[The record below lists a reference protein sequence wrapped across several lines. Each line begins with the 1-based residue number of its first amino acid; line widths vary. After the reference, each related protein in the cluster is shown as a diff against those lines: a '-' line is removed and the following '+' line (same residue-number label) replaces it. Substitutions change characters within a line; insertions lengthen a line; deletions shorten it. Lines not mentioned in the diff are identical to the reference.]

1 MIEKLDG
8 VALEPESQGV
18 VSALT
23 RPGMHESFSSAVK
36 PEGGFYGFKETIK
49 DNGRVER
56 TWRTESGNLFK
67 EYLQDGRLVQ
77 TREKHPNGPILE
89 TKYDDNGTAY
99 CTSKA
104 TPGSKETDY
113 RVVDRQTS
121 LAPEVTIQKGNIT
134 TYTDALGRPSKA
146 IVTDLTAN
154 NSRDSLNSILRDST
168 YRPND
173 DKGDL
178 IPKRFGGRS
187 SPENIVPQ
195 DLTVNR
201 GLVKRVENI
210 AADLKSQ
217 GKTVDY
223 EIRPNYVGSNKRP
236 SSFEITIRADGEVVE
251 LPDNLKK
258 IYNSTDQSQ
267 ISAAATNLGER
278 FGLSHEAG
286 MKSGLTAAALTAAV
300 STVDNVRQVING
312 EITPQEA
319 FVDVAKDTG
328 IAGVIGYGTGFV
340 STTVASAMRASSHE
354 LIKSLGTLGNGC
366 VPAAVISFG
375 VASFDSIVDFAQG
388 EIDGKQLALEL
399 GENAVAVGGGIAG
412 GYAAG
417 TMLAGAVFAA
427 PIAAAAVAGV
437 AVSVGPA
444 LGIAGLGI
452 VGGMVGCVL
461 ATEAY
466 ATIVEHAPEV
476 AAIVAEKTDAAAEFI
491 AEKAKD
497 GVAYIADTA
506 QTVAEYTGAQLKVA
520 VFEAV
525 RTAEILKAKAETAAR
540 EAVDLVKKNVPEKV
554 EDIRSAFNDFFADTK
569 MPIHI

>member
-1 MIEKLDG
+1 MLERFDDVVLDP
-8 VALEPESQGV
+8 VKQGV
-18 VSALT
+18 VRALT
-23 RPGMHESFSSAVK
+23 RPEMHESFSSAVK

-56 TWRTESGNLFK
+56 TWRTENGNLFK

-77 TREKHPNGPILE
+77 TREKLPSGPILE

-104 TPGSKETDY
+104 TPGSKETGY

-121 LAPEVTIQKGNIT
+121 LTPEVAIQKGNIT

-154 NSRDSLNSILRDST
+154 NSRDSLNSIFRDST

-210 AADLKSQ
+210 AADLKAQ

-223 EIRPNYVGSNKRP
+223 EIKPNYVGSNKRP
-236 SSFEITIRADGEVVE
+236 SSFEITIKADGEVIE
-251 LPDNLKK
+251 LPDNLRK

-267 ISAAATNLGER
+267 IGAATTNLGER

-286 MKSGLTAAALTAAV
+286 IKSGLTAAALTAAV
-300 STVDNVRQVING
+300 STVDNIRQVMNG
-312 EITPQEA
+312 EITAQEA

-328 IAGVIGYGTGFV
+328 IAGAVGYGTTFV
-340 STTVASAMRASSHE
+340 SHAVTTAMEVSTHKLISSMG
-354 LIKSLGTLGNGC
+354 KLG

-375 VASFDSIVDFAQG
+375 VASFDSVVDFAQG

-399 GENAVAVGGGIAG
+399 GENAVSVAAGMAGMVAVAPLAASAAGVGGVIG
-412 GYAAG
+412 GAIGSVIPIVGTAAG
-417 TMLAGAVFAA
+417 AAAGAF
-427 PIAAAAVAGV
+427 VAGT
-437 AVSVGPA
+437 AVS
-444 LGIAGLGI
+444 
-452 VGGMVGCVL
+452 MVGSMV
-461 ATEAY
+461 
-466 ATIVEHAPEV
+466 
-476 AAIVAEKTDAAAEFI
+476 
-491 AEKAKD
+491 
-497 GVAYIADTA
+497 
-506 QTVAEYTGAQLKVA
+506 
-520 VFEAV
+520 
-525 RTAEILKAKAETAAR
+525 
-540 EAVDLVKKNVPEKV
+540 
-554 EDIRSAFNDFFADTK
+554 S
-569 MPIHI
+569 